1 MLYHTYYVLYVTD
14 LSLCMNLV
22 SVINNILSLY
32 FIESTQQ
39 DLDFTSDVKFDETT
53 QFSEMES
60 SIECSTSSPP
70 NAASQAIAVKKEIE
84 EENFNPEVV
93 KSEDKVNDDSNS
105 AQEPV
110 AAIPIVIPS
119 HLPKKQQEL
128 FKRIFQHQKKMEMA
142 AASASDASNSPKH
155 YDNAEPPEKEIEDV
169 KEKIEVEKTEPS
181 LWYSSEEDDDDD
193 SDEPLTDVLKKL
205 QKEVSYMC

>member
-1 MLYHTYYVLYVTD
+1 
-14 LSLCMNLV
+14 MNLV
-22 SVINNILSLY
+22 SVINSILSFY
-32 FIESTQQ
+32 FIEQTQQ
-39 DLDFTSDVKFDETT
+39 DLDFTNDVKFDETT

-70 NAASQAIAVKKEIE
+70 NAASQAITVKKEIE
-84 EENFNPEVV
+84 ENPDHEFV
-93 KSEDKVNDDSNS
+93 KSEDKVNDDSDS
-105 AQEPV
+105 PPEPV
-110 AAIPIVIPS
+110 AIPIVIPS

-128 FKRIFQHQKKMEMA
+128 FKRIFQHQKKTEM

-155 YDNAEPPEKEIEDV
+155 YDNPEVPEKEIEDV
-169 KEKIEVEKTEPS
+169 KEKVEVVKTEPS

-205 QKEVSYMC
+205 QKEVSYILITLFLLIMRS

>member
-1 MLYHTYYVLYVTD
+1 
-14 LSLCMNLV
+14 MNLV
-22 SVINNILSLY
+22 CYNSIFPFY
-32 FIESTQQ
+32 FTEQTQQ

-70 NAASQAIAVKKEIE
+70 NAAPQAVVVKKEIE
-84 EENFNPEVV
+84 EENPDQEFI
-93 KSEDKVNDDSNS
+93 KSEDKVNDDSNPP
-105 AQEPV
+105 QEPV
-110 AAIPIVIPS
+110 AIPIVIPS

-128 FKRIFQHQKKMEMA
+128 FKRIFQHQKKNEM

-155 YDNAEPPEKEIEDV
+155 YDNAELPEKEVEDV
-169 KEKIEVEKTEPS
+169 KEKTEVVKTEPS

-205 QKEVSYMC
+205 QKEVSYIF